1 MIHNINYL
9 LLVAHE
15 VEEINI
21 LDNLLFSTTL
31 LLEKLY
37 SLTVAILFLYLLYLS
52 VIALKIYI
60 KKNKV
65 DN

>member
-1 MIHNINYL
+1 MIHNLNYL

-21 LDNLLFSTTL
+21 LDNLLFSTTR
-31 LLEKLY
+31 LLEKIY
-37 SLTVAILFLYLLYLS
+37 SLTVALLFLYLLYLS

-60 KKNKV
+60 KKNKI